1 MGVEQLLQQQFDGS
15 WSGHDTILALS
26 HMQQCNLRTVA
37 DLRTLSDGQWQQLR
51 LASSLERSLRL
62 YLLSTAHIEQYATR
76 MNLPTASYSQD
87 LLREPLC
94 RESDLGKPLPHSPH
108 ACSVSLPTWRH
119 VIGYEEGTAEVINA
133 MACGYPRFFIHPYVS
148 RLFEICEKQ
157 FASGPHDTCFAFPSV
172 DAAQRCAT
180 FLQAKIG
187 FGVSA
192 RVVQLGTSGVHAV
205 VFRKNLRLPVRLY
218 WQHFG
223 DIISSR
229 YAWDLLHG
237 TVAKPQPA
245 VKQLIRARISAEF
258 GEHADNVYL
267 YPSGMS
273 AISKSLQMAQLL
285 NPGVRSVQFGFPYLD
300 ALKVQTVFG
309 PGALFYPSG
318 DEKDIDDLEKRLQ
331 HEKFS
336 AVLVEFPG
344 NPLLSLPNLPR
355 LSRLL
360 RAHGIPLI
368 VDDTVASFGNV
379 SVFPYADIVTSSL
392 TKWFSGTGDVM
403 AGSVTL
409 NSGSPFFAD
418 LKAWQSLRYEDLL
431 YEEDAIVLEK
441 NSRDFRT
448 RIAAVNHTTA
458 QLVQWLTQQPQI
470 QSVYSPYTQPAKW
483 GDQTI
488 QPLMG
493 KHALPAGNSD
503 IQLTSSALA
512 SFHSSLKP
520 TSFPGFGG
528 LLSIVLRHPTVT
540 SAPFY
545 DAVRVSKGPS
555 LGNNFTLLC
564 PYTMLAHYAELD
576 WAESVGI
583 DRHLLRFSIGL
594 EHADELKQRF
604 SQALQHI
611 TPLIKEEDDKQH
623 HQQQHQQ
630 PAEEQQSGARATASA
645 AAS

>member
-1 MGVEQLLQQQFDGS
+1 MSVEQLLQQQFDGS

-26 HMQQCNLRTVA
+26 HFQQCSLRTVH

-76 MNLPTASYSQD
+76 MNLPSASQYSQD
-87 LLREPLC
+87 LLREPLY

-245 VKQLIRARISAEF
+245 VKQLIRARISAEL

-273 AISKSLQMAQLL
+273 GISKSLQMAQLL

-309 PGALFYPSG
+309 PGALFYPAG
-318 DEKDIDDLEKRLQ
+318 DEKDIDELEKRLQ

-360 RAHGIPLI
+360 RAHAIPLI

-392 TKWFSGTGDVM
+392 TKWSVLALTSPCLSVHGHGVTACTELVSPRFRVFVCLSMRAVCAVT
-403 AGSVTL
+403 GSVARET
-409 NSGSPFFAD
+409 SWP
-418 LKAWQSLRYEDLL
+418 
-431 YEEDAIVLEK
+431 
-441 NSRDFRT
+441 
-448 RIAAVNHTTA
+448 AV
-458 QLVQWLTQQPQI
+458 
-470 QSVYSPYTQPAKW
+470 
-483 GDQTI
+483 
-488 QPLMG
+488 
-493 KHALPAGNSD
+493 
-503 IQLTSSALA
+503 
-512 SFHSSLKP
+512 
-520 TSFPGFGG
+520 
-528 LLSIVLRHPTVT
+528 
-540 SAPFY
+540 
-545 DAVRVSKGPS
+545 
-555 LGNNFTLLC
+555 
-564 PYTMLAHYAELD
+564 
-576 WAESVGI
+576 
-583 DRHLLRFSIGL
+583 
-594 EHADELKQRF
+594 
-604 SQALQHI
+604 
-611 TPLIKEEDDKQH
+611 
-623 HQQQHQQ
+623 
-630 PAEEQQSGARATASA
+630 
-645 AAS
+645 

>member
-1 MGVEQLLQQQFDGS
+1 MRLHRLYAPCAQRQSLSPLSSALSSSFAPPLVSAVRRLTISRQLTAPPPPPPPTASPLNPSVATTASSARSAQHTPPFLSQAAPAKPTIPSPAPISPLFPSTSSASGSSSSGSADEAIESMGVEQLLQQQFDGS

-26 HMQQCNLRTVA
+26 HFQQCNLRSVA

-76 MNLPTASYSQD
+76 MNLPSASQYSQD
-87 LLREPLC
+87 LLREPLY

-192 RVVQLGTSGVHAV
+192 RVVQLGSSGVHAV

-237 TVAKPQPA
+237 TVAKPQPG

-273 AISKSLQMAQLL
+273 GISKSLQMAQLL

-392 TKWFSGTGDVM
+392 TKWCTTITHNHIGPHT
-403 AGSVTL
+403 
-409 NSGSPFFAD
+409 
-418 LKAWQSLRYEDLL
+418 
-431 YEEDAIVLEK
+431 
-441 NSRDFRT
+441 RT
-448 RIAAVNHTTA
+448 PPAAS
-458 QLVQWLTQQPQI
+458 W
-470 QSVYSPYTQPAKW
+470 
-483 GDQTI
+483 
-488 QPLMG
+488 
-493 KHALPAGNSD
+493 
-503 IQLTSSALA
+503 LA
-512 SFHSSLKP
+512 S
-520 TSFPGFGG
+520 
-528 LLSIVLRHPTVT
+528 R
-540 SAPFY
+540 
-545 DAVRVSKGPS
+545 
-555 LGNNFTLLC
+555 
-564 PYTMLAHYAELD
+564 
-576 WAESVGI
+576 
-583 DRHLLRFSIGL
+583 
-594 EHADELKQRF
+594 
-604 SQALQHI
+604 
-611 TPLIKEEDDKQH
+611 
-623 HQQQHQQ
+623 
-630 PAEEQQSGARATASA
+630 
-645 AAS
+645 